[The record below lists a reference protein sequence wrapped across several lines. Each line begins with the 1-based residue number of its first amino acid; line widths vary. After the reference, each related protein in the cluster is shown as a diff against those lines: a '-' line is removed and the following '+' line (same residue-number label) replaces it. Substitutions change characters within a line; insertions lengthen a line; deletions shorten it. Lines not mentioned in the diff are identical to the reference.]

1 MEKKENIS
9 KETFAQTIAG
19 EIKQTTLKNGLR
31 IVTADWPQVESVM
44 VSIFVNTGSSRESE
58 AENGISHFIE
68 HLMFKG
74 AGKRNAQQITADIAN
89 VGGSINAYTEK
100 EFTCY
105 DARVLKEY
113 LELATDV
120 LADFIMAPTLD
131 PEEINREKG
140 VVIQEINRYADIP
153 GYIVNRYFLQTA
165 FPNQAMGRS
174 TLGTPENIRRMDKAM
189 IQRYLRTHYVA
200 SNIVAAAVGR
210 VDHDKFVKMVEDRM
224 SALPEHS
231 DFAEITPH
239 YVGGE
244 KIVCKELAQTH
255 LAMGFA
261 GTSTL
266 TPDYYRYVALANI
279 LGGGMSSR
287 LFREVREKRGL
298 VYTINCANYSCK
310 NAGAFKIYAG
320 TTPKEMNTL
329 LPVVVTELKKLMND
343 KVSAEEL
350 TRTQTLLRAGLLMSQ
365 ETLSGKQEK
374 IARETLLF
382 NRVIPT
388 EETIAKIE
396 AITADDL
403 QTLAQKIFSSTPT
416 YAVLGPESNYPGYA
430 ELQELLK
437 L

>member
-44 VSIFVNTGSSRESE
+44 VSLFVHTGSSRESE
-58 AENGISHFIE
+58 AENGISHLIE

-74 AGKRNAQQITADIAN
+74 AGKRNAQQITADIAK
-89 VGGSINAYTEK
+89 VGGYINAFTGK
-100 EFTCY
+100 DFTCY
-105 DARVLKEY
+105 HARVLKEH
-113 LELATDV
+113 LELVTDV
-120 LADFIMAPTLD
+120 LTDFIMTPTLD
-131 PEEINREKG
+131 PEEMNREKG
-140 VVIQEINRYADIP
+140 VVIQEIWRAQDRPDRMVDDN
-153 GYIVNRYFLQTA
+153 FLQTA
-165 FPNQAMGRS
+165 FPNQAVGRS

-200 SNIVAAAVGR
+200 DNIVAAAVGR
-210 VDHDKFVKMVEDRM
+210 IDHDKFVKMVEDRM

-244 KIVCKELAQTH
+244 KIVYKELVQTH
-255 LAMGFA
+255 MELGFA
-261 GTSTL
+261 GASTL
-266 TPDYYRYVALANI
+266 APDYYRYMALANI
-279 LGGGMSSR
+279 LGGGKFSR
-287 LFREVREKRGL
+287 LYLEVREKLGL
-298 VYTINCANYSCK
+298 VYDIHCLNGCFRKSGVFT
-310 NAGAFKIYAG
+310 IYAG

-329 LPVVVTELKKLMND
+329 LPVVVTELKKLIND

-350 TRTQTLLRAGLLMSQ
+350 ECTKTKLRAHLLMAQ
-365 ETLSGKQEK
+365 ESAFNKMET
-374 IARETLLF
+374 IACETLLF
-382 NRVIPT
+382 NRVIPMK
-388 EETIAKIE
+388 ETIAKIE

-430 ELQELLK
+430 ELQKLLK

>member
-105 DARVLKEY
+105 DAHMLKEH

-200 SNIVAAAVGR
+200 GNIVAAAVGR

-244 KIVCKELAQTH
+244 KIVYLYRSARDYDWIRGAVCHECFHALQHKAMYGGWFDWLQKEFGVTRGRIKQWRVNSNGDDDYGIRGRYFDIDDQPEAYLVQVFESDARAFEFDCAEAAAAVRH
-255 LAMGFA
+255 L
-261 GTSTL
+261 
-266 TPDYYRYVALANI
+266 V
-279 LGGGMSSR
+279 
-287 LFREVREKRGL
+287 
-298 VYTINCANYSCK
+298 
-310 NAGAFKIYAG
+310 
-320 TTPKEMNTL
+320 
-329 LPVVVTELKKLMND
+329 
-343 KVSAEEL
+343 
-350 TRTQTLLRAGLLMSQ
+350 
-365 ETLSGKQEK
+365 
-374 IARETLLF
+374 
-382 NRVIPT
+382 
-388 EETIAKIE
+388 
-396 AITADDL
+396 DL
-403 QTLAQKIFSSTPT
+403 
-416 YAVLGPESNYPGYA
+416 E
-430 ELQELLK
+430 
-437 L
+437 